1 MVTRAEKEKRIEE
14 LNKVI
19 DEQVLNDDEKD
30 KLLEMNYAEQ
40 LAQDKIKAN
49 NGQFLEDA
57 VKANVPFMRTKGING
72 MLDGV
77 KVDGEIRKE
86 QQGVVD
92 ERSEMRKKALDR
104 YTQATGQTAD
114 DILKANGYDE
124 KERNGYTYG

>member
-1 MVTRAEKEKRIEE
+1 MVTRAEKEKRIDE

-114 DILKANGYDE
+114 DILKANGYDD